1 MAARVTITL
10 PEDVLGRLDTIAREE
25 GLTRSEVLREAAAD
39 YLTGRS
45 VLAEATT
52 RNRAVDDGISWLK
65 EIAAA
70 RPEKTDDDTLA
81 ILHEL
86 RGASEAAGN
95 PLEPKERPAA
105 RRR

>member
-10 PEDVLGRLDTIAREE
+10 PEDVLGRLDTIACEE
-25 GLTRSEVLREAAAD
+25 GLTRSEVVREAAAH
-39 YLTGRS
+39 YLTARS
-45 VLAEATT
+45 T
-52 RNRAVDDGISWLK
+52 RADAAARRRAVDDGISWLE

-70 RPEKTDDDTLA
+70 RPGETGDDSLA
-81 ILHEL
+81 VLREL
-86 RGASEAAGN
+86 RGKSEAAGS